1 MTETI
6 PPEIVAHRNRISP
19 ELTDFIVKTLE
30 GKFSAESSKQ
40 IGRVLWNIIDD
51 PVYETDEELRYLASK
66 IGVITGQYDLAIKSI
81 TDTIIGTKV
90 WGSVALFEIGEVDE
104 AISLLQQVIETET
117 SDNVPIVEAIFWII
131 YLKQLIGDTENIDKY
146 KNRLDNLFDE
156 RNIRRLPQQL
166 IELKEFIEGLV
177 DLQSASNIVGIK
189 KIEEFV
195 ENRKEAK
202 DQYWQLIA
210 SMVLGE
216 QQLDSTDYIASEK
229 IFTQTKHLAEN
240 LSNIP
245 LIGASDV
252 GLAHVHFLKGE
263 LKNGNILA
271 AQTNDKLQGISQ
283 FYAAKGHFIR
293 GQILVKLGNH
303 KLARNSLDMANSLF
317 KLYRD
322 YNNTFMTLLALA
334 DSYSITNDKEK
345 AQEIYDKAYNQVV
358 NIGNKRQFAKALV
371 QLAEGDYRQGN
382 FGSAIKRTNQIETLS
397 EEIQYQKG
405 KADALR
411 IRAQIAIN
419 RSEDIRN
426 QIFVLLA
433 CQILYY
439 EVGDEDSIANC
450 DIVIAEAYTKLGEI
464 RKAEG
469 HLEGSKNFFL
479 RISDSMKIAEIK
491 ELQAS
496 FDIQQGKFDEA
507 LVKLRSSYSHYSD
520 VFDKNKRIR
529 CLRKI
534 ADILAI
540 KGDFKESLARYNK
553 VLGLLSE
560 EEDYVENVIINLN
573 KAKVNM
579 YLGKFEDSKE
589 NYKYAERYLID
600 NNLEFILNKLYVEK
614 GLLYIVEENEELF
627 IEVLNQLKESKEEI
641 PELDN
646 WIVYL
651 EALKKM
657 YNDEFVESYTSLA
670 TTIQKTLETDKLISS
685 GILFN
690 LILLVIEINKDNLRD
705 PFVAQEVDNYIGLL
719 NGLVIDA
726 SYYYLRGVLFLV
738 DLLWQFI
745 VKGERDYNEIVVQ
758 ASEYFASTGIE
769 EFGSFLLTIQ
779 YNISEW
785 EGTKGTTIRS
795 ILGAPKTYDSPETVI
810 LEILRKTS
818 RNLFVEDILAGE
830 KNILQHLHK
839 IVEKDT

>member
-1 MTETI
+1 MTESI
-6 PPEIVAHRNRISP
+6 PPEIAAHRNRISP
-19 ELTDFIVKTLE
+19 ELTDFIVQTLE
-30 GKFSAESSKQ
+30 GRFTAESSKQ
-40 IGRVLWNIIDD
+40 IGRILWNIIDD

-81 TDTIIGTKV
+81 TDTILGTKV
-90 WGSVALFEIGEVDE
+90 WGSVALFEIGEIE
-104 AISLLQQVIETET
+104 ECISLLQQVIDIETA
-117 SDNVPIVEAIFWII
+117 DYIPLIEAIFWII
-131 YLKQLIGDTENIDKY
+131 YLKQLVGDTENIDKY
-146 KNRLDNLFDE
+146 KNRLDDIFDP
-156 RNIRRLPQQL
+156 RSIRRIPQQVL
-166 IELKEFIEGLV
+166 ELKDFIEGLV
-177 DLQSASNIVGIK
+177 ELQSASNIAGIK
-189 KIEEFV
+189 KIEEFA
-195 ENRKEAK
+195 ENRKEEK

-210 SMVLGE
+210 LLLLGE

-229 IFTQTKHLAEN
+229 IFTQAKKLAQN

-252 GLAHVHFLKGE
+252 GLAHVQFLKGD

-271 AQTNDKLQGISQ
+271 AQTNEKLQGISQ
-283 FYAAKGHFIR
+283 YYAAKGHFIR

-303 KLARNSLDMANSLF
+303 KLARNSLEMANSLF
-317 KLYRD
+317 KIYKD

-334 DSYSITNDKEK
+334 DSYATTNEKEK
-345 AQEIYDKAYNQVV
+345 AQEIYDKAYGQIV
-358 NIGNKRQFAKALV
+358 NIANKRQFAKALV
-371 QLAEGDYRQGN
+371 QIAVQDFRQGN
-382 FGSAIKRTNQIETLS
+382 FASALKRTDQIETLS
-397 EEIQYQKG
+397 EEIQYQRG

-419 RSEDIRN
+419 RSEDIRK
-426 QIFVLLA
+426 QIFSLQA
-433 CQILYY
+433 CQILYH
-439 EVGDEDSIANC
+439 EVGDEDSLANC

-464 RKAEG
+464 KKAEN
-469 HLEGSKNFFL
+469 HLERAKNFFL

-553 VLGLLSE
+553 VLGLLNE
-560 EEDYVENVIINLN
+560 EEDYVENVIINMN

-579 YLGKFEDSKE
+579 YLNRFEDSKE

-600 NNLEFILNKLYVEK
+600 NNLKLILNKLYVEK
-614 GLLYIVEENEELF
+614 GLLYIIEDNEELF
-627 IEVLNQLKESKEEI
+627 EEIIAKLKESQNEIKE
-641 PELDN
+641 LTN

-651 EALKKM
+651 EALRKM
-657 YNDEFVESYTSLA
+657 YKDDYVEAYTILA
-670 TTIQKTLETDKLISS
+670 STIQKTLETDKLISS

-690 LILLVIEINKDNLRD
+690 LILLVIEINKDNLQD
-705 PFVAQEVDNYIGLL
+705 PFVAQEVDNYIGLI
-719 NGLVIDA
+719 NGLVTEA
-726 SYYYLRGVLFLV
+726 NYYYLKGVLYLI
-738 DLLWQFI
+738 DLLWHFI
-745 VKGERDYNEIVVQ
+745 VKGERDYNEIIVQ

-769 EFGSFLLTIQ
+769 EFGSLLLTIQ

-785 EGTKGTTIRS
+785 EGNQQTTIKS
-795 ILGAPKTYDSPETVI
+795 VLGTLKTYNNPETAL
-810 LEILRKTS
+810 LEILHKTS
-818 RNLFVEDILAGE
+818 KNLFVEEILAGE
-830 KNILQHLHK
+830 KTMLQQLYG
-839 IVEKDT
+839 

>member
-1 MTETI
+1 MADSI

-19 ELTDFIVKTLE
+19 ELTDFIVQTLE
-30 GKFSAESSKQ
+30 GRFSAESSKQ
-40 IGRVLWNIIDD
+40 IGRILWNIIDD

-81 TDTIIGTKV
+81 TDTIVGTKV

-104 AISLLQQVIETET
+104 AITLLQQVIENET
-117 SDNVPIVEAIFWII
+117 SDNIPLIEAIFWIT
-131 YLKQLIGDTENIDKY
+131 YLKQLIGDTENIDRY
-146 KNRLDNLFDE
+146 KNQLEGIFDS
-156 RNIRRLPQQL
+156 RNIRRIPQQL
-166 IELKEFIEGLV
+166 IELKDFIEGLV
-177 DLQSASNIVGIK
+177 DLQSASNIAGIK
-189 KIEEFV
+189 KIEEFA
-195 ENRKEAK
+195 EKRKVAK

-210 SMVLGE
+210 LQILGD

-229 IFTQTKHLAEN
+229 IFTQAKQLAEN

-271 AQTNDKLQGISQ
+271 AQTVDKLQGISQ
-283 FYAAKGHFIR
+283 YYAAKGHYIR

-303 KLARNSLDMANSLF
+303 KLARNSLDKAHSLF
-317 KLYRD
+317 KQYHD
-322 YNNTFMTLLALA
+322 YNNTFMTLLAIA
-334 DSYSITNDKEK
+334 DSYATTNNKEE
-345 AQEIYDKAYNQVV
+345 AQEIYDKAYGQVV
-358 NIGNKRQFAKALV
+358 NIANKRQFAKALV
-371 QLAEGDYRQGN
+371 QIAVGDYRQGN
-382 FGSAIKRTNQIETLS
+382 FVSAIKRTNQIETLS

-405 KADALR
+405 KTDALR
-411 IRAQIAIN
+411 IRAQIAID
-419 RSEDIRN
+419 RSEDIRK
-426 QIFVLLA
+426 QIFTLLA

-450 DIVIAEAYTKLGEI
+450 DIVIAEAYTKLSDI

-469 HLEGSKNFFL
+469 HLEKAKNFFL

-560 EEDYVENVIINLN
+560 EEDYVENVIINMN
-573 KAKVNM
+573 KAKVNL
-579 YLGKFEDSKE
+579 YLNKFEDSKE
-589 NYKYAERYLID
+589 NYKYVERYLID
-600 NNLEFILNKLYVEK
+600 NNLKLMLNKMYVEK
-614 GLLYIVEENEELF
+614 GLLYIVEKNDELF
-627 IEVLNQLKESKEEI
+627 EEVLSQLKESQSEI
-641 PELDN
+641 SELDN

-657 YNDEFVESYTSLA
+657 YNEEYVEAYTSLA

-705 PFVAQEVDNYIGLL
+705 PFVAQEVDNYIGLIS
-719 NGLVIDA
+719 GLVIEA
-726 SYYYLRGVLFLV
+726 RHYYLRGVLFLI

-745 VKGERDYNEIVVQ
+745 VKGEKDYNEIVVQ

-785 EGTKGTTIRS
+785 EGNKATTIRS
-795 ILGAPKTYDSPETVI
+795 ILGAPKTYDSPETVL
-810 LEILRKTS
+810 LEILRKIS
-818 RNLFVEDILAGE
+818 KNLFVEEILAGE
-830 KNILQHLHK
+830 KNILQQLQDLD
-839 IVEKDT
+839 ED

>member
-1 MTETI
+1 MAESI

-19 ELTDFIVKTLE
+19 ELTEFIVQTLE
-30 GKFSAESSKQ
+30 GKFTAETSKQ
-40 IGRVLWNIIDD
+40 IGRILWNIIDD
-51 PVYETDEELRYLASK
+51 PVYETDEELRYLSSK

-81 TDTIIGTKV
+81 TDKIVGTKV

-104 AISLLQQVIETET
+104 AITLLQQVIDSET
-117 SDNVPIVEAIFWII
+117 SDNIPLIEAIFWIT
-131 YLKQLIGDTENIDKY
+131 YLKQLIGDTENIEKY
-146 KNRLDNLFDE
+146 KNQLEDIFDA
-156 RNIRRLPQQL
+156 RNIRRIPQQL
-166 IELKEFIEGLV
+166 QELKEFIEGLI
-177 DLQSASNIVGIK
+177 DLQSASNIAGIK

-195 ENRKEAK
+195 EKRKNAN

-210 SMVLGE
+210 LMILGE
-216 QQLDSTDYIASEK
+216 QQLDSSDFIACEK
-229 IFTQTKHLAEN
+229 IFTQAKKLAKN

-245 LIGASDV
+245 LIGASDI

-263 LKNGNILA
+263 LKEGNILA

-283 FYAAKGHFIR
+283 FSAAKGHFIR

-303 KLARNSLDMANSLF
+303 KLARNDLDMANSLF
-317 KLYRD
+317 KLYHD
-322 YNNTFMTLLALA
+322 YNHTFMTLLALA
-334 DSYSITNDKEK
+334 DSYSTTNEKEK
-345 AQEIYDKAYNQVV
+345 AQEIYDKAYSQIV
-358 NIGNKRQFAKALV
+358 NIANKRQFARALV
-371 QLAEGDYRQGN
+371 QIAEGDFRQAN
-382 FGSAIKRTNQIETLS
+382 FVSAIKRTEQIETLS

-411 IRAQIAIN
+411 IRAQISIN
-419 RSEDIRN
+419 RSEEINN
-426 QIFVLLA
+426 QIFTLLA
-433 CQILYY
+433 CQILYH

-450 DIVIAEAYTKLGEI
+450 DIVIAEAYTKLGNI
-464 RKAEG
+464 RKAEN
-469 HLEGSKNFFL
+469 HLDRAKNFFL

-553 VLGLLSE
+553 VQALLTE
-560 EEDYVENVIINLN
+560 EEDYVENVIINMN
-573 KAKVNM
+573 KAKVNL
-579 YLGKFEDSKE
+579 YLSKFEDSKE
-589 NYKYAERYLID
+589 NYKYVERYLID
-600 NNLEFILNKLYVEK
+600 NNFKLTLNKLYVEK
-614 GLLYIVEENEELF
+614 GLLYIIEENEELF
-627 IEVLNQLKESKEEI
+627 YEVLSQLKESQGELKEI
-641 PELDN
+641 DN

-657 YNDEFVESYTSLA
+657 FAGEYVEAYTSLA
-670 TTIQKTLETDKLISS
+670 STIQKTLETDKLISS

-690 LILLVIEINKDNLRD
+690 LILLVIEINKDNLKD
-705 PFVAQEVDNYIGLL
+705 PFVTQEIDNYIGLI
-719 NGLVIDA
+719 NGIVIE
-726 SYYYLRGVLFLV
+726 SHYFYLRGILFLV

-745 VKGERDYNEIVVQ
+745 VKGERDYNEIIVQ

-785 EGTKGTTIRS
+785 EGTQATTIKS
-795 ILGAPKTYDSPETVI
+795 ILGTPKTYDSPEIVL
-810 LEILRKTS
+810 LEILRKIS
-818 RNLFVEDILAGE
+818 KNLFVEDILAGE
-830 KNILQHLHK
+830 KNILQLLVTK
-839 IVEKDT
+839 EEKQM